1 MEVQE
6 ELSVCQACP
15 FYKQCRPELV
25 ATSESRVRRMVQLVR
40 DAPKVAHKGFGRPVP
55 ELSSNRILDTGI
67 NCNEYARAMVT
78 AARINGEDAGYLLWV
93 EPHMST
99 HLTPVAVSPKKVMES
114 GTEEYWKLGFTPVL
128 FSRINPYGLQMT
140 KLTRQ
145 QAKTLP
151 VLPPDESLTR
161 VAELG
166 YGEITGD
173 RPRYL
178 DTGVALVFRV
188 RVYGVT
194 GWLVWFKGA
203 DPVVISKDPNRFV
216 AHAHRTMHAR
226 YSADTFRRA

>member
-1 MEVQE
+1 VSE
-6 ELSVCQACP
+6 ELACCHACP
-15 FYKQCRPELV
+15 YYRQCRPEKV
-25 ATSESRVRRMVQLVR
+25 ATSRSRVDRMVQLVR
-40 DAPKVAHKGFGRPVP
+40 EAPKVAYPGFGRPVP

-78 AARINGEDAGYLLWV
+78 AARLNGEDAGYLLWI

-99 HLTPVAVSPKKVMES
+99 HITPVTVHPELRVMES
-114 GTEEYWKLGFTPVL
+114 GTREYWRLGFTPVL
-128 FSRINPYGLQMT
+128 FSRLSPYGLQMT

-145 QAKTLP
+145 QARTLP
-151 VLPPDESLTR
+151 VLPPDESLVQ

-203 DPVVISKDPNRFV
+203 DPVVVSRDPNRFV
-216 AHAHRTMHAR
+216 AHAHRVLHAR
-226 YSADTFRRA
+226 YSADSFRRS